1 MGHFCIEV
9 ADAGYFPVVPA
20 SSLSMTSDSSCID
33 GAWTHFFHSSNN
45 QILLSLKIGST
56 GAIIPNDGVTIDA
69 DGASDVFWVPSV
81 PGNLVEWTTAS
92 EINTKTHI
100 LERST
105 DGTHFSETIGQL
117 NGAGNSNH
125 PVNYQLRDNAP
136 LFKGFY
142 RLKTIDFDGK
152 QQYSNIINLERK
164 GREEG
169 ILYVFPNPVKN
180 QLTIQISASTTGP
193 ANFSLTDVAGKQL
206 FDIKNQVEK
215 GINVKT
221 LDLSYLPAGVYYLSF
236 KNGKVHNIKR
246 IVKG

>member
-20 SSLSMTSDSSCID
+20 SSLSITSDSSCID

-81 PGNLVEWTTAS
+81 PGNLVEWITAS
-92 EINTKTHI
+92 EINTKAHI

-125 PVNYQLRDNAP
+125 PVSYQLRDNAP

-142 RLKTIDFDGK
+142 RL
-152 QQYSNIINLERK
+152 
-164 GREEG
+164 
-169 ILYVFPNPVKN
+169 
-180 QLTIQISASTTGP
+180 
-193 ANFSLTDVAGKQL
+193 
-206 FDIKNQVEK
+206 KNQVEK

-221 LDLSYLPAGVYYLSF
+221 LDLSYLPAGVYYLSY
-236 KNGKVHNIKR
+236 KNGKVHTFKR
-246 IVKG
+246 VVKG